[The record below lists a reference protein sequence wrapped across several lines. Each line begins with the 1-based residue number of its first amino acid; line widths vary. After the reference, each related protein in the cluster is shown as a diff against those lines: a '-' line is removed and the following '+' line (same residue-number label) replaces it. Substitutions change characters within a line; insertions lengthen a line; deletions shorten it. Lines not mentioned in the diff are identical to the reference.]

1 MSTSVITDQA
11 IRDLPA
17 RPRVWLV
24 GGCSTSDPRPDQLP
38 AVRDSLGHV
47 WWPREDGLMHMTA
60 AGQHHASWHEL
71 RARYDLVEV
80 A

>member
-1 MSTSVITDQA
+1 MSTSATT
-11 IRDLPA
+11 A
-17 RPRVWLV
+17 RTTTNKPRVWLV
-24 GGCSTSDPRPDQLP
+24 AGGRTPDPHPDQLP
-38 AVRDSLGHV
+38 AVRDTLGHT

-60 AGQHHASWHEL
+60 ASEHHTSWHEL